1 MASRPQRSLKHEYEL
16 FVEEEIENYKESI
29 PRNALLS
36 IGDEAAR
43 ILAGAAQFALTE
55 LLLCEEVDRIIFSR
69 LRLPSYQTWRRRRL
83 RAIAELGKPEHWGLD
98 PAQPLVRAIAS
109 AGEGHVLVAGVD
121 AEASALYLAA
131 RGCDVTALDNEVDTV
146 QRVIQAAEAAGL
158 SGRLHARVGD
168 LSNWSPESQLA
179 AVVCTPAAFRGLTK
193 AERARAIAVL
203 QSATADGGVHL
214 VDTVGGGKAVVT
226 VEELRARYTGWEISV
241 EASGGTTN
249 SFLARKGLT

>member
-43 ILAGAAQFALTE
+43 ILAGEAQLALTE
-55 LLLCEEVDRIIFSR
+55 LLLCEEVDRLIFSR

-83 RAIAELGKPEHWGLD
+83 KAIAELGKPEHWGINPD
-98 PAQPLVRAIAS
+98 RPLVKAVAA

-121 AEASALYLAA
+121 AEGSALYLAA
-131 RGCDVTALDNEVDTV
+131 RGCDVTAIDNQAATI

-158 SGRLHARVGD
+158 SGRLHAQVAD
-168 LSNWSPESQLA
+168 LSSWAPESQLA

-193 AERARAIAVL
+193 AERARAIAAL
-203 QSATADGGVHL
+203 QRATAGGGVHL
-214 VDTVGGGKAVVT
+214 VDTIAGGKAMVT
-226 VEELRARYTGWEISV
+226 VEELRARYQGWEISI
-241 EASGGTTN
+241 EASEGTTN